1 MRLFAESASE
11 PRSVSFL
18 SADNF
23 RLRGQYWEPRD
34 EYAISLLLVHDLG
47 SDRTVWDP
55 FVPFFRTRRW
65 GVLTFD
71 LRGHGESV
79 RQDVRFDLPVPPIN
93 EPAGPPSYHE
103 DIKAAIGFLARQPKA
118 HPAKIAVIG
127 VGLGGDL
134 AYASSGCGWGNASTV
149 CIGLDEARARTFT
162 GNSRFAP
169 RSIYLLYGA
178 GDPVSAASVHAFSQT
193 AAYPAEAKPY
203 EASATGIDLFTQQQ
217 PEILARSIAWIERTI

>member
-11 PRSVSFL
+11 SRSVSFL
-18 SADNF
+18 STDNF

-34 EYAISLLLVHDLG
+34 ENAISLLLIHDLG
-47 SDRTVWDP
+47 SDRSVWEP
-55 FVPFFRTRRW
+55 FVPLFRTRRW

-79 RQDVRFDLPVPPIN
+79 RQDVRFDLPVPPAN
-93 EPAGPPSYHE
+93 EPEGSPQYQQ
-103 DIKAAIGFLARQPKA
+103 DVKAALGFLARQPKA
-118 HPAKIAVIG
+118 HPAKIATIG

-134 AYASSGCGWGNASTV
+134 AYAASGCGWGNASTV

-162 GNSRFAP
+162 GMARFAP
-169 RSIYLLYGA
+169 SSIYLLYGA
-178 GDPVSAASVHAFSQT
+178 GDPVSAASVHAFSQA

-203 EASATGIDLFTQQQ
+203 ECSAGGIELFTQQQ